1 MEFIDL
7 KAQYAVL
14 KDKINLN
21 IANVLE
27 RSAFIFGEEVA
38 LLEQQLAEY
47 VGVKHCITCGNG
59 TDALVLA
66 LRAFGVGPNDAI
78 FVPTFTFFASA
89 ETASSL
95 GCNLVFID
103 VDKDTFNI
111 SPAMLEKAVKQVIK
125 EGKYKPKAV
134 IPVDLFGLPANYDD
148 ILPIAKKYNL
158 LVLEDGAQGF
168 GGSINGKKACSF
180 GDISTTSFFPAKPL
194 GCYGDGGA
202 VFTNNDEYAELI
214 RSLRFHGKGS
224 YKYDNIRIGYNSRL
238 DTIQAAVLLVKLD
251 AFKNYELAER
261 NKLADKYT
269 EKLKDI
275 VKIPCIPKGFISS
288 YAQYT
293 LTLDNENQRDN
304 LKEYLKNKGIPSM
317 VYYPT
322 CMHNQTVYKNYDLNL
337 NDLKVAEGLSKTVLS
352 IPMHPYMSDSNAELI
367 CEAIKDGLK

>member
-14 KDKINLN
+14 KDKINAN
-21 IANVLE
+21 IANVLD
-27 RSAFIFGEEVA
+27 RSAFILGDEVA
-38 LLEQQLAEY
+38 LLEKQLAEY

-66 LRAFGVGPNDAI
+66 LRAFGVGPDDTV

-89 ETASSL
+89 ETASSFD
-95 GCNLVFID
+95 CNLVFVD

-111 SPAMLEKAVKQVIK
+111 SPVMLEKAIKQVIK
-125 EGKYKPKAV
+125 EGKYRPKAV
-134 IPVDLFGLPANYDD
+134 ITVDLFGLPANYDE

-238 DTIQAAVLLVKLD
+238 DTIQAAILIVKLD
-251 AFKNYELAER
+251 AFKNYELSER

-269 EKLKDI
+269 EKLKDT
-275 VKIPCIPKGFISS
+275 VKTPYIPKGFVSS

-293 LTLDNENQRDN
+293 LTLENEKQRDN

-322 CMHNQTVYKNYDLNL
+322 CMHNQTVYKNYDFNL
-337 NDLKVAEGLSKTVLS
+337 NDLKIAEELSKTVLS